1 MPRIPIPPHDPAV
14 LSAGAVALST
24 SSITAALV
32 FRLRRM
38 GILDEQ
44 GDREIY
50 EHALL
55 MVEESQSDDDSGIF
69 DAARELIE
77 AHLRPDCG
85 HEGQR

>member
-1 MPRIPIPPHDPAV
+1 MPHDPAT

-24 SSITAALV
+24 SAITAALI
-32 FRLRRM
+32 FRLRQL

-44 GDREIY
+44 GEREIY

-55 MVEESQSDDDSGIF
+55 MLEESQGDDDSGVF

-77 AHLRPDCG
+77 EQLRPDS
-85 HEGQR
+85 QT

>member
-1 MPRIPIPPHDPAV
+1 MSHDPAI
-14 LSAGAVALST
+14 LSAGAVALAT

-38 GILDEQ
+38 GILDEE
-44 GDREIY
+44 GEREIY

-55 MVEESQSDDDSGIF
+55 MLEESQGDDDSGVF

-77 AHLRPDCG
+77 VRLRSAGDM
-85 HEGQR
+85 

>member
-1 MPRIPIPPHDPAV
+1 MSHDPAT

-24 SSITAALV
+24 SAVTAALV
-32 FRLRRM
+32 FRLRRL

-44 GDREIY
+44 GEREIY

-55 MVEESQSDDDSGIF
+55 MLEESQGDDDSGAF

-77 AHLRPDCG
+77 VHLRPD
-85 HEGQR
+85 GQT

>member
-1 MPRIPIPPHDPAV
+1 MEHSPAL

-24 SSITAALV
+24 SAITAALV
-32 FRLRRM
+32 FRLRRL

-44 GDREIY
+44 GEREIY

-55 MVEESQSDDDSGIF
+55 MLEESQGDDESGVF

-77 AHLRPDCG
+77 ENLRPG
-85 HEGQR
+85 SQT

>member
-1 MPRIPIPPHDPAV
+1 MSHDPAV

-24 SSITAALV
+24 SAIAAALV
-32 FRLRRM
+32 FRLRRL

-44 GDREIY
+44 GEREIY

-55 MVEESQSDDDSGIF
+55 MLEEGQGDDDSGVF

-77 AHLRPDCG
+77 VHLRP
-85 HEGQR
+85 EERS

>member
-1 MPRIPIPPHDPAV
+1 MPHDPAI

-32 FRLRRM
+32 FRLRRL
-38 GILDEQ
+38 GILDEK
-44 GDREIY
+44 GEREIY

-55 MVEESQSDDDSGIF
+55 MLEEGQGDDDSGVF

-77 AHLRPDCG
+77 QQLRPDG
-85 HEGQR
+85 PT

>member
-1 MPRIPIPPHDPAV
+1 MSHDPAI

-32 FRLRRM
+32 FRLRRL

-44 GDREIY
+44 AEREIY

-55 MVEESQSDDDSGIF
+55 MLEESQGDDDSGVF

-77 AHLRPDCG
+77 VHLRPDHG
-85 HEGQR
+85 G

>member
-1 MPRIPIPPHDPAV
+1 MSHDPAV

-24 SSITAALV
+24 SAITAALV
-32 FRLRRM
+32 FRLRRL

-44 GDREIY
+44 GEREIY

-55 MVEESQSDDDSGIF
+55 MLEEGQGNDDSGVF

-77 AHLRPDCG
+77 EQLRAG
-85 HEGQR
+85 GETHG

>member
-1 MPRIPIPPHDPAV
+1 MRKPKPPHDPAV

-24 SSITAALV
+24 SAITAALV
-32 FRLRRM
+32 FRLRRL

-44 GDREIY
+44 GEREIY

-55 MVEESQSDDDSGIF
+55 MLEEGQVDDDSGVF

-77 AHLRPDCG
+77 EQLRP
-85 HEGQR
+85 EGRK

>member
-1 MPRIPIPPHDPAV
+1 MPHDPAT

-24 SSITAALV
+24 SAITAALV
-32 FRLRRM
+32 FRLRRL

-44 GDREIY
+44 GEREIY

-55 MVEESQSDDDSGIF
+55 MLEEGQGDDDSGVF

-77 AHLRPDCG
+77 EQLRASR
-85 HEGQR
+85 QA

>member
-1 MPRIPIPPHDPAV
+1 MSHDPAA

-24 SSITAALV
+24 SAITAALV
-32 FRLRRM
+32 FRLRRL

-44 GDREIY
+44 GEREIY

-55 MVEESQSDDDSGIF
+55 MLEEGQGDDDSGVF

-77 AHLRPDCG
+77 QQLRPG
-85 HEGQR
+85 RLT